1 MSVNFSNTHRWM
13 GPRWLVDDGADASRI
28 GASTSLI
35 MDLFMR
41 RLELG
46 LMARL
51 PDYAVLGDI
60 EGALAAIGRDRRT
73 LRGLG
78 PEADATYATRL
89 KAAFTDAKR
98 RGSPF
103 ALMQKLQEFIAAGS
117 SFRTVDARGNWFSR
131 SAAGVETYTLNT
143 GNWNWDSTVPSSP
156 QWARFWVII
165 YPGTRWS
172 HSATWGSGQLWGDIE
187 KTWGTTATPSEVA
200 QVRQIVT
207 EWKPAGTRCVN
218 IIIAFDAAS
227 FSPTAPEPDGQWG
240 KPHKVVAGVHVP
252 SRLTT
257 ADYWDGTST

>member
-1 MSVNFSNTHRWM
+1 MDFRTRNKQF
-13 GPRWLVDDGADASRI
+13 GPPWLVDDGEESTLIQYSLDLVLDAALQRTYL
-28 GASTSLI
+28 GLLAKLPDTAA
-35 MDLFMR
+35 
-41 RLELG
+41 ELG
-46 LMARL
+46 
-51 PDYAVLGDI
+51 I
-60 EGALAAIGRDRRT
+60 SGALEGIGRDRRI

-78 PEADATYATRL
+78 PEAAATYATRL
-89 KAAFTDAKR
+89 KAWLPDAKK

-103 ALMQKLQEFIAAGS
+103 ALLKVLQQFIGGGS
-117 SFRTVDARGNWFSR
+117 SMRTVDARGNWFSR

-172 HSATWGSGQLWGDIE
+172 HSATWGSGQLWGDTE

-200 QVRQIVT
+200 QTRGIVAD
-207 EWKPAGTRCVN
+207 WKPAGTRCVN

-227 FSPTAPEPDGQWG
+227 FSPTAPEPDGKWG
-240 KPHKVVAGVHVP
+240 KPHKMVGGVWVP

-257 ADYWDGTST
+257 ADYWDGTRT